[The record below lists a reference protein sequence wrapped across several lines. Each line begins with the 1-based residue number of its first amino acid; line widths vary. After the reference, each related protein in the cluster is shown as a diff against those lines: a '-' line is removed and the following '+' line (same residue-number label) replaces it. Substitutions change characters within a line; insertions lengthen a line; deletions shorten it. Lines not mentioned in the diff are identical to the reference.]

1 MAGNIKGISL
11 EIGGDTTPLQK
22 ALKKVNSEAKNTQNE
37 LKQIDR
43 LLKLDPKNTE
53 LLAQKQQLLGKQLD
67 DSKNKLEALRAAK
80 DKADADMQKGTEV
93 NAEEYRRLQR
103 EIVQAEQE
111 VKTLTIET
119 SKFTAAGEK
128 LQSVGG
134 KMTEIGQKG
143 MAVTKVLTGAG
154 VAMAGLAAKSAK
166 AADDIS
172 TMSKKTGLSVEEIQ
186 KLKYA
191 SEIIDVP
198 LETVTGSLAK
208 LTKNM
213 ASAQKGSKNVK
224 AAFDELGVSY
234 VDNEGKLRSNQD
246 VFNDT
251 IAALSK
257 VENETERDALAM
269 QIFGKSAQ
277 DLNPLILGGADA
289 LKELGAEAEAAGI
302 ILDEDAINKAT
313 EFQDAMD
320 KLKATTDG
328 QFNKIGAEIAEA
340 LLPILESL
348 SSKLQVVFDW
358 FGNLSTGQQQAIIVI
373 GAIIAV
379 IPPLLMLCGSLITS
393 IGTITAFIGKL
404 TAAKA
409 ADTAATVAET
419 AATTA
424 ETAATTGATAAQTA
438 LNLAFLACPV
448 TWIIAAIVALV
459 ATFVILWNKCEG
471 FRNFWITCWE
481 YIKTGTAAVIDA
493 LKTFFTET
501 IPNAFNKT
509 IDFVKTNWKELLLL
523 ITNPIAGA
531 IALLYKLNPKFKEW
545 VDNLVAGIKEKFAK
559 MKEIGKYILEGL
571 WNGINDKVEW
581 LKGKV
586 KGVVDKIKS
595 WFTGKDGFD
604 EHSPSKWAETVGKFL
619 MEGLSNGITEDMS
632 AEAALEKKLSNI
644 KDFITQNIDSIQ
656 NDIKQKQDKFADS
669 LSGGSLYNTN
679 TVQMGE
685 ESFTYFTLHDFTKDT
700 QRNIDFGNSLSEL
713 ENRLY
718 GVSENTDMN
727 ISFMQMVRDMGM
739 DNAMLFI
746 RAALSA
752 SDSDFANYIFGWQEY
767 TKSAEAVAAQT
778 YKNEAEQ
785 LKDGFLDTVTENLS
799 ETVDNFFT
807 GGENSAQA
815 FGQGFMQKIQT
826 VMSEISARIESYNS
840 VFNLGTASSLG
851 SSSTTNNSTTNYNMS
866 ITNNAGTPSAYEQR
880 TQFKRMLNSLALE
893 ARA

>member
-1 MAGNIKGISL
+1 MAGRIKGITL
-11 EIGGDTTPLQK
+11 EIGGDTTPLTK
-22 ALKKVNSEAKNTQNE
+22 ALKKVNDEAKNTQTE

-53 LLAQKQQLLGKQLD
+53 LLAQKQELLGKQLD
-67 DSKNKLEALRAAK
+67 TTKNKLEVLKEAK
-80 DKADADMQKGTEV
+80 DKLDTDMANGTEV
-93 NAEEYRRLQR
+93 NAEEYRKLQR
-103 EIVQAEQE
+103 QIVQTENDL
-111 VKTLTIET
+111 KNLTKET
-119 SKFTAAGEK
+119 SKFTQAGEK

-134 KMTEIGQKG
+134 KMSEIGQKG
-143 MAVTKVLTGAG
+143 MVVTKALAGAG
-154 VAMAGLAAKSAK
+154 AAMVGMAAKSAK
-166 AADDIS
+166 AADDI
-172 TMSKKTGLSVEEIQ
+172 TTLSKQTGLSVEEIQ
-186 KLKYA
+186 KFKYA
-191 SEIIDVP
+191 SEIVDVP
-198 LETVTGSLAK
+198 LETLTGSMAK

-213 ASAQKGSKNVK
+213 ASAQNGSKNVK

-234 VDNEGKLRSNQD
+234 LDNEGKLRSNQD
-246 VFNDT
+246 VFNEV

-257 VENETERDALAM
+257 MENDTQRDALAM

-289 LKELGAEAEAAGI
+289 LKELGNEAEAAGL
-302 ILDEDAINKAT
+302 ILDQEALDKANK
-313 EFQDAMD
+313 FQDAMD

-340 LLPILESL
+340 LLPMLENL
-348 SSKLQVVFDW
+348 SGKLETIFNW
-358 FGNLSTGQQQAIIVI
+358 FGNLSTGQQQAILII
-373 GAIIAV
+373 GAIVAI
-379 IPPLLMLCGSLITS
+379 IPPLLILIGSLITS
-393 IGTITAFIGKL
+393 VGTLMTA
-404 TAAKA
+404 
-409 ADTAATVAET
+409 VA
-419 AATTA
+419 
-424 ETAATTGATAAQTA
+424 G
-438 LNLAFLACPV
+438 LNLAFLAIPAV
-448 TWIIAAIVALV
+448 IAVVIAVIVL
-459 ATFVILWNKCEG
+459 LWNKCDW
-471 FRNFWITCWE
+471 FRNSIIALWNGL
-481 YIKTGTAAVIDA
+481 KTGIMAVGNF

-501 IPNAFNKT
+501 IPNVFNTVINFIKN
-509 IDFVKTNWKELLLL
+509 NWQEILLF

-531 IALLYKLNPKFKEW
+531 IAFLYKLNPKFKEW
-545 VDNLVAGIKEKFAK
+545 VDNLVASIKEKFAK
-559 MKEIGKYILEGL
+559 MKEIGKFVMEGL
-571 WNGINDKVEW
+571 WNGISDKIKW
-581 LKGKV
+581 LKEKV

-595 WFTGKDGFD
+595 WFTGKEGFD
-604 EHSPSKWAETVGKFL
+604 EHSPSKWAEKVGEFL
-619 MEGLSNGITEDMS
+619 MQGLSNGITEDMS
-632 AEAALEKKLSNI
+632 AEAALEKKISNI

-656 NDIKQKQDKFADS
+656 NDIKQKQDKFAQS
-669 LSGGSLYNTN
+669 LAGGSLYNTN

-718 GVSENTDMN
+718 SVSENGDMN

-746 RAALSA
+746 KAALSA

-785 LKDGFLDTVTENLS
+785 LKDSFLDTVTENLS
-799 ETVDNFFT
+799 ETVDNFFA

-840 VFNLGTASSLG
+840 VFNLGTGSGFG